1 MDRETDGPA
10 SVGMPSSRLPKI
22 DRFQSGTQDLSPKT
36 PLRPEIRCRRELLEF
51 PTLADFRILNR
62 SQ

>member
-1 MDRETDGPA
+1 
-10 SVGMPSSRLPKI
+10 MPSSRLPKI